1 MSQNIYIDMYN
12 CPVAIITSD
21 VEKKLIGMD
30 KYTLGEAGYDEENNS
45 FYMVLPKKW
54 DEFTVF
60 HECHH
65 MARFINDYHGVKT
78 STEEHEADAYLM
90 EALARKIKVEIYKR
104 KL

>member
-1 MSQNIYIDMYN
+1 MSQNIYIDIYN
-12 CPVAIITSD
+12 CPVAVITSD
-21 VEKKLIGMD
+21 AEKKSIGLEA
-30 KYTLGEAGYDEENNS
+30 YTLGMAGYDEDSNA

-65 MARFINDYHGVKT
+65 MARFLNDWHGVRT
-78 STEEHEADAYLM
+78 SNDEHEADAYLM
-90 EALARKIKVEIYKR
+90 EALARKVKVEIYKR

>member
-1 MSQNIYIDMYN
+1 MSQYVSVDMYN
-12 CPVAIITSD
+12 MAVAIITSD
-21 VEKKLIGMD
+21 ADKKAIGMEPHV
-30 KYTLGEAGYDEENNS
+30 LGLAGYDEDNNA

-65 MARFINDYHGVKT
+65 MARFINEYHGVLT
-78 STEEHEADAYLM
+78 NAQDHEADAYLM
-90 EALARKIKVEIYKR
+90 ECLARKIKTEIYKR

>member
-1 MSQNIYIDMYN
+1 MSQCITVDMYN
-12 CPVAIITSD
+12 MGVAIITSD
-21 VEKKLIGMD
+21 ADKKAIGMD
-30 KYTLGEAGYDEENNS
+30 EHTLGMAGYNEDSNS

-65 MARFINDYHGVKT
+65 MARFINEYHGVKT
-78 STEEHEADAYLM
+78 SAGDHEADAYLM
-90 EALARKIKVEIYKR
+90 EALARKVKTEIYKR